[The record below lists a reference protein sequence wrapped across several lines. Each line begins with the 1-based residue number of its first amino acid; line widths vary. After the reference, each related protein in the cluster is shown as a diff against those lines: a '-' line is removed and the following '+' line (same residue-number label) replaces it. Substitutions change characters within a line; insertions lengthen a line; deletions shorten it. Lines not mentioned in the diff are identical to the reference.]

1 MKKLLF
7 LNMVLCLLIT
17 HAGFAQQ
24 LVTLRG
30 KVLDETGAPVAGVSI
45 GVEGTATATAT
56 NESGD
61 FTMEY
66 TPPATLH
73 FTALGYIEQ
82 SLDFTGQTTL
92 TVRLVPTQETLDE
105 VVVVGYGT
113 QRKGEVTSAIA
124 SVKSEDFVK

>member
-7 LNMVLCLLIT
+7 FNMILCVLIT

-24 LVTLRG
+24 PVTLRG
-30 KVLDETGAPVAGVSI
+30 KVLDEMGAPVAGVSI
-45 GVEGTATATAT
+45 GVEGTATAAAT
-56 NESGD
+56 NGSGD

-82 SLDFTGQTTL
+82 SVDLTGQTAL

-113 QRKGEVTSAIA
+113 
-124 SVKSEDFVK
+124 